1 MHFRG
6 WNVIEKGEHVSYA
19 EQRTPYIS
27 VAGGVLECDKSF
39 LDGIYGMGAGEIEVL
54 AGDLY
59 EATPRA
65 LVITDYFAD
74 CILMYSSKLT
84 SYQDIVDAASLGQTK
99 FDVKAIIRT
108 DYTERHS
115 EVIAE
120 FERIIR
126 NGSDDKELRRLRG
139 SEEFLDF
146 YTEVKNYLS
155 VGYYFGNDFVADELS
170 VMQERYGTSLDN
182 PTLTVNGKTID
193 GRQWSY
199 TASEELKKGEMLIS
213 PMLYNEIFGT
223 EYNYDDTEASLE
235 PFTLKLTDYPYH
247 TDECAPI
254 FEGEFTVVGFCKDS
268 LVFGYE
274 DYLELY
280 EAHLYPYAIYFDNT
294 ESAAGVYMG
303 MEYSSFFLGDEYY
316 KTIYKIMDVVSVFK
330 DFFLLLYVGLIGVC
344 AMLLT
349 GFARRSIKRRMY
361 EIGILRALGCKNKTV
376 ASMFMINM
384 GVVAAAIALIS
395 IVGVRV
401 LDTVLNRVLMD
412 NLSNILQTMPI
423 RNLRILQFDLLSA
436 SVDMLTVILLSFL
449 AAFGVFFAC
458 RKIKPMDIIHDT
470 D

>member
-1 MHFRG
+1 MHR
-6 WNVIEKGEHVSYA
+6 
-19 EQRTPYIS
+19 R
-27 VAGGVLECDKSF
+27 
-39 LDGIYGMGAGEIEVL
+39 
-54 AGDLY
+54 
-59 EATPRA
+59 ATA
-65 LVITDYFAD
+65 
-74 CILMYSSKLT
+74 
-84 SYQDIVDAASLGQTK
+84 
-99 FDVKAIIRT
+99 
-108 DYTERHS
+108 
-115 EVIAE
+115 
-120 FERIIR
+120 
-126 NGSDDKELRRLRG
+126 
-139 SEEFLDF
+139 
-146 YTEVKNYLS
+146 
-155 VGYYFGNDFVADELS
+155 
-170 VMQERYGTSLDN
+170 LDN
-182 PTLTVNGKTID
+182 PYITVDGKRID

-199 TASEELKKGEMLIS
+199 SISEELQSGEILIS

-223 EYNYDDTEASLE
+223 EYSYDDTESTIE
-235 PFTLKLTDYPYH
+235 PFTLRLTDYPYH
-247 TDECAPI
+247 TDEGDPI
-254 FEGEFTVVGFCKDS
+254 FEVEFTVVGFTKEMFS
-268 LVFGYE
+268 FGNG
-274 DYLELY
+274 DYLDLY

-384 GVVAAAIALIS
+384 GVVAIAISLIS